1 MAPSCCFADP
11 GSGTKLA
18 PKIVVAEGS
27 SSLRLPDAPASS
39 SSSHDNSATLG
50 RAGGGGIESFPGIR
64 PFSTLAFEMKA
75 GTGGVGFDVA
85 TPLARKLNLRGGA
98 SFFNYSHHF
107 NEDGIGVDGT
117 LNFRTVS
124 ASLDFFPFGGGF
136 RISPGVVLYNG
147 NHVMANA
154 SVPGGQSFTLN
165 DVNYTSSI
173 TDPVGGTFDV
183 SFGHKAAP
191 SLTVGFG
198 NMIPRSGRHWSVP
211 VEIGFEYI
219 GAPLIA
225 LGLSGSACSTAG
237 CGSVQT
243 DPTIKANVLA
253 EQNKLNDD
261 ISPLR
266 FYPIASIGI
275 GYRF

>member
-1 MAPSCCFADP
+1 MKIISVAVVGLALAVPGVGHAASESVGKAVAAVVGSDSAPM
-11 GSGTKLA
+11 
-18 PKIVVAEGS
+18 
-27 SSLRLPDAPASS
+27 PDAARK
-39 SSSHDNSATLG
+39 AA
-50 RAGGGGIESFPGIR
+50 AGGGGIDYNGGTR
-64 PFSTLAFEMKA
+64 LFSAFAVQVKA
-75 GTGGVGFDVA
+75 GVAGVGFDLA
-85 TPLARKLNLRGGA
+85 TPLARKVNLRGGA
-98 SFFNYSHHF
+98 SFFSYGHHF
-107 NEDGIGVDGT
+107 DEDGIGVDGT
-117 LNFRTVS
+117 LNFRTVN

-165 DVNYTSSI
+165 GVNYTSST
-173 TDPVGGTFDV
+173 TDPVRGTFDV
-183 SFGHKAAP
+183 SFGHKVAP

-211 VEIGFEYI
+211 FEIGFEYI

-225 LGLSGSACSTAG
+225 LNLTGSACNSGFCA
-237 CGSVQT
+237 SVQN
-243 DPTIKANVLA
+243 DPTIKANVQK
-253 EQNKLNDD
+253 EQADLNSD

-266 FYPIASIGI
+266 FYPMASIGI